1 MRHVHLFFRQVKSAV
16 VALGFLFIV
25 WSWNA
30 APLNARSTAVPSP
43 LPGQLSLDKVPQES
57 VACVKCHMQK
67 SITGSAIRDWQL
79 SKHFEAGVACANCH
93 LPVKEAAAS
102 ILNGSTVCDDKRV
115 RRAVSPRNCAVCHVE
130 QFQQFSTG
138 KHAVAWV
145 AMTAMPTTAMQPH
158 ALIEGMKGCGGC
170 HRIGLDEGK
179 CDSCHTRHL
188 FTAAEA
194 RRPEACMTCHMGFDH
209 PQWEMYSTSKHGSI
223 YAVEGAHWDWK
234 LDLADWFKDP
244 DRASPSRP
252 RAPVCATCHMPGGD
266 HSVRTAW
273 GFLALRLPEKDPEWL
288 EYRQKILVALGVLTP
303 DGKPTPRLEVVKVGK
318 VARLSAEEW
327 QAERD
332 RMIRVCSNCHAQ
344 AFAQQNLE
352 AADSIIKD
360 SDKLVAQAIDIVEGL
375 YKDGILE
382 RPKDRPPVPD
392 LLRFYEVKYPIEE
405 KLYTMFLEH
414 RMRSFQGAFHM
425 NPDYQHWYG
434 WAELKRDL
442 AEIREEAVQLR
453 ASAKAAGRER

>member
-1 MRHVHLFFRQVKSAV
+1 MRRTYLLCRRTKSAAL
-16 VALGFLFIV
+16 ALGYLLV
-25 WSWNA
+25 ASGWNA
-30 APLNARSTAVPSP
+30 APLAARSMETASP
-43 LPGQLSLDKVPQES
+43 PPGQLSLDKVPQES
-57 VACVKCHMQK
+57 SACLKCHMQK
-67 SITGSAIRDWQL
+67 GITGSAIRDWQL
-79 SKHFEAGVACANCH
+79 SKHFEMGVACANCH
-93 LPVKEAAAS
+93 IPVKEAAPS
-102 ILNGSTVCDDKRV
+102 ILNASSACEDKRV
-115 RRAVSPRNCAVCHVE
+115 RRAVSPRNCAGCHAE

-223 YAVEGAHWDWK
+223 YAIEGSKWDWK

-244 DRASPSRP
+244 DRASASRP
-252 RAPVCATCHMPGGD
+252 RAPVCSTCHMPGGD
-266 HSVRTAW
+266 HGVRTAW

-288 EYRQKILVALGVLTP
+288 RYRQKILIGLGVLTP
-303 DGKPTPRLEVVKVGK
+303 DGKPTARLDVVKVGK
-318 VARLSAEEW
+318 VARLTAEEW

-332 RMIRVCSNCHAQ
+332 RMIRVCTNCHAQ

-360 SDKLVAQAIDIVEGL
+360 SDKLVAEAIDVVEGL
-375 YKDGILE
+375 YNDGILE

-392 LLRFYEVKYPIEE
+392 LLRFYEVKYPIEQ

-434 WAELKRDL
+434 WAEMKRDL
-442 AEIREEAVQLR
+442 AEIREEAAQLR
-453 ASAKAAGRER
+453 ATRKAAGRER